1 MIENIME
8 RKTENKLTVIF
19 FFAEFGEISHWK
31 NEEIWRNEGYF
42 KVKGFLV
49 WKILILIYNELI
61 LIFNSLVYLYLWYVI
76 YTKYFE

>member
-31 NEEIWRNEGYF
+31 MKKFEEM
-42 KVKGFLV
+42 KD
-49 WKILILIYNELI
+49 
-61 LIFNSLVYLYLWYVI
+61 IFDS
-76 YTKYFE
+76 

>member
-31 NEEIWRNEGYF
+31 MKKFEEM
-42 KVKGFLV
+42 KD
-49 WKILILIYNELI
+49 
-61 LIFNSLVYLYLWYVI
+61 IFDSYSG
-76 YTKYFE
+76 KF